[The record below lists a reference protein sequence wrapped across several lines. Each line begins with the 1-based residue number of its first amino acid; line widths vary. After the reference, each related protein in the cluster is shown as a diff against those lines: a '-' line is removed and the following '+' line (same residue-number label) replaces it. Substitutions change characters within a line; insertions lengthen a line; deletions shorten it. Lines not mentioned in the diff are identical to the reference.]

1 MAKVDIDALV
11 DLAFAVESG
20 DPIDWGIFR
29 QTQEQSMKMIAASV
43 IEQFDKDEYTDA
55 DKMIIMSTITKL
67 VVENFV
73 LHSRLMKQE
82 QDREM

>member
-1 MAKVDIDALV
+1 
-11 DLAFAVESG
+11 
-20 DPIDWGIFR
+20 
-29 QTQEQSMKMIAASV
+29 MKMIAASV

-82 QDREM
+82 QDREV

>member
-1 MAKVDIDALV
+1 
-11 DLAFAVESG
+11 
-20 DPIDWGIFR
+20 
-29 QTQEQSMKMIAASV
+29 
-43 IEQFDKDEYTDA
+43 
-55 DKMIIMSTITKL
+55 MSTITKL

>member
-29 QTQEQSMKMIAASV
+29 QTQEQIMKMIADSV
-43 IEQFDKDEYTDA
+43 IENFDISSLQLLTKNYGEEAMKNALANLDA
-55 DKMIIMSTITKL
+55 WH
-67 VVENFV
+67 NQYFW
-73 LHSRLMKQE
+73 
-82 QDREM
+82 